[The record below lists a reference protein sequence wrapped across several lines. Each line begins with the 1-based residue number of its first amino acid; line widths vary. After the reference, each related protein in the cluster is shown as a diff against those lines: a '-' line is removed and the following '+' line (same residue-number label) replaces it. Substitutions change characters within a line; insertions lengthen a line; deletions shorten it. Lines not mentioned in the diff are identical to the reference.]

1 LLWSLEDF
9 IDRGGEVLVVDT
21 GSTDDTIA
29 IAQRRGCRVDLVHD
43 QFDAVLDDAQAA
55 AIERRFARGEESPLV
70 AAGQR
75 LFHFADARQ
84 YAGLLAAN
92 RFVLQLDASDEVAP
106 LDIDAFDRWIDSG
119 GVDSFEYNQL
129 YGFEPTQ
136 LYGNVMY
143 GPVGLHIARFYDRTR
158 YHWKGRVHEL
168 LRANEPA
175 DTTAASTMRCD
186 PTQLLVRHYKD
197 NTKPRNYLAGLALQV
212 LEWPDKARWW
222 HYLGRELFYHC
233 RYESAIAALEEH
245 ASMEGAWS
253 AERSQSLCFMG
264 ESLEMLGRVGEA
276 KDVYRRAFTLDPT
289 RREPL
294 LRLATTCSRFGEFE
308 VAAQCASQS
317 LTIPRSNPYPELE
330 ANYTW
335 IPHSLLYW
343 SLFWL
348 GRKDEARAHWETY
361 RSLVPQHSMTREH
374 ARLFPP
380 ASEGASRHHPSA
392 QPSAERASAF

>member
-1 LLWSLEDF
+1 M
-9 IDRGGEVLVVDT
+9 DT
-21 GSTDDTIA
+21 GSTDATIA
-29 IAQRRGCRVDLVHD
+29 IAQRRGCRVELVHD
-43 QFDAVLDDAQAA
+43 QFDAVLDNAQAA
-55 AIERRFARGEESPLV
+55 EIERRFARGEDGPLV
-70 AAGQR
+70 TAGQR

-84 YAGLLAAN
+84 HAGLLAAN
-92 RFVLQLDASDEVAP
+92 RFVLQLDASDEVRP

-129 YGFEPTQ
+129 YGFEYTE
-136 LYGNVMY
+136 LYGNVLY
-143 GPVGLHIARFYDRTR
+143 GPVGLRIARFYDRTR
-158 YHWKGRVHEL
+158 YHWEGRVHEL
-168 LRANEPA
+168 LSASGPA
-175 DTTAASTMRCD
+175 DTTAASRMRCD
-186 PTQLLVRHYKD
+186 PTQLLVRHHKD
-197 NTKPRNYLAGLALQV
+197 ETKPRNYLAGLALQV
-212 LEWPDKARWW
+212 LECPQKSRWW

-245 ASMEGAWS
+245 ASMEGAWP

-264 ESLEMLGRVGEA
+264 ESLEALGRVDEA
-276 KDVYRRAFTLDPT
+276 KEVYRRAFTLDPT

-294 LRLATTCSRFGEFE
+294 LRLATTCCRSGEFE

-317 LTIPRSNPYPELE
+317 LAIPHTNPYPELE

-348 GRKDEARAHWETY
+348 GRKDQARAHWDAY
-361 RSLVPQHSMTREH
+361 RSLRPGHSTIREH

-380 ASEGASRHHPSA
+380 ASVAACEASPQRA
-392 QPSAERASAF
+392 AEC